1 MNKVRSRQQQRRQ
14 EVKQRRTLT
23 LFIVGGIFL
32 LTAGFLFAK
41 NALQNRAD
49 PSLIEV
55 SGQPSLQVD
64 REFIDY
70 GEVKL
75 NTSLTFDVKLTNV
88 GDKPLKITG
97 DPYVE
102 VAEGC

>member
-1 MNKVRSRQQQRRQ
+1 MNKVRTRRQQRRQ

-23 LFIVGGIFL
+23 LFIIGGLFL
-32 LTAGFLFAK
+32 LAAGILFTK
-41 NALQNRAD
+41 IALQNRAD

-64 REFIDY
+64 RELIDY

-75 NTSLTFDVKLTNV
+75 NTSLTFDFILTNV
-88 GDKPLKITG
+88 GDKPLKITS

-102 VAEGC
+102 VVEGC